1 MIVSFLLE
9 CENTPT
15 PRGSAHP
22 LTYLSVW
29 IVLADLG
36 VLSQAILIM
45 KLVDTKCTSKGWVDN
60 PFWMILHMLGNLFFE
75 LAGKLANV
83 ANKISTLMKVLHMS
97 G

>member
-15 PRGSAHP
+15 ARGSAHP
-22 LTYLSVW
+22 LTYLPVW

-45 KLVDTKCTSKGWVDN
+45 KLVNTKCTSKGWVND
-60 PFWMILHMLGNLFFE
+60 PFWMILHMLGDLFFE
-75 LAGKLANV
+75 LAGKLAKI
-83 ANKISTLMKVLHMS
+83 ANKISVLMKVLHMS